1 MDVDRLDFEE
11 ITTGLSFKFMNLFEF
26 LPVKQLSVT

>member
-11 ITTGLSFKFMNLFEF
+11 ITTGLSFKFKNLFEF
-26 LPVKQLSVT
+26 LPVLSAT